1 MNFLPNKSEWSFTIT
16 ELEVWAV
23 SKKPYCIN
31 DLMPLAA
38 HLKLE
43 TFSLSDSKIK

>member
-1 MNFLPNKSEWSFTIT
+1 MNSLTNKEWTCFTIT

-31 DLMPLAA
+31 DLMALPPLTKNYRDFIA
-38 HLKLE
+38 
-43 TFSLSDSKIK
+43 